1 MPVDSLVSCALSES
15 VSQVPGLKTRYRACQ
30 GVVRARNGESVDFT
44 EHLTAHPVAVVQLM
58 AEQHS
63 VESGVSTL
71 PLRVLKSLV
80 RTARVR
86 AGGAVLEVGP
96 VRASAMPDW
105 ISLGLQPLALTDS
118 APSTPT
124 APGQVLIGDVA
135 GGMPVSA
142 HSVDAVIL
150 RTAKTFRA
158 GLGTPEALLGAANL
172 LSCLKPH
179 GSLLV
184 LGQPGESL
192 QGWQDLLAAFP
203 IKLSPS
209 EYRDGLGWWLSLQ
222 WLKGSPQMQ
231 LPFLRAEIGKDAL
244 SRLQWH
250 RLVRELIVK
259 RTQAAAKAA

>member
-1 MPVDSLVSCALSES
+1 
-15 VSQVPGLKTRYRACQ
+15 
-30 GVVRARNGESVDFT
+30 
-44 EHLTAHPVAVVQLM
+44 M

-63 VESGVSTL
+63 VESGVTTL
-71 PLRVLKSLV
+71 PVRVLKSLA

-86 AGGAVLEVGP
+86 SGGSVLEVGP
-96 VRASAMPDW
+96 VRPTAMPDW
-105 ISLGLQPLALTDS
+105 ISLGLLPLALTDS

-142 HSVDAVIL
+142 HSVDGVIL

-158 GLGTPEALLGAANL
+158 GLSTPEALLGAANL
-172 LSCLKPH
+172 LSCLKPN

-184 LGQPGESL
+184 LGQPDESL
-192 QGWQDLLAAFP
+192 QGWQDLLAVFP
-203 IKLSPS
+203 IKLSQS

-222 WLKGSPQMQ
+222 WLKGSAQVQ
-231 LPFLRAEIGKDAL
+231 LPVLRAELGPDAM

-250 RLVRELIVK
+250 RLVRELIMK
-259 RTQAAAKAA
+259 RMQAPRADAA

>member
-1 MPVDSLVSCALSES
+1 M
-15 VSQVPGLKTRYRACQ
+15 
-30 GVVRARNGESVDFT
+30 VRARSGERRNFT
-44 EHLTAHPVAVVQLM
+44 EHLIVHLLVVVQLM

-63 VESGVSTL
+63 VESGVTTL
-71 PLRVLKSLV
+71 PKRVLKSLA

-86 AGGAVLEVGP
+86 LGGSVLEVGP
-96 VRASAMPDW
+96 VRATAMPDW

-142 HSVDAVIL
+142 HSVDGVIL

-172 LSCLKPH
+172 LSCLKPN

-203 IKLSPS
+203 VKLSQS
-209 EYRDGLGWWLSLQ
+209 EYRDGLGWWVSLQ
-222 WLKGSPQMQ
+222 WLKGSPQVR
-231 LPFLRAEIGKDAL
+231 LPMLQAELGQDAM

-250 RLVRELIVK
+250 RLVRELIMK
-259 RTQAAAKAA
+259 RMQAPRTDAA

>member
-1 MPVDSLVSCALSES
+1 
-15 VSQVPGLKTRYRACQ
+15 
-30 GVVRARNGESVDFT
+30 
-44 EHLTAHPVAVVQLM
+44 
-58 AEQHS
+58 
-63 VESGVSTL
+63 
-71 PLRVLKSLV
+71 
-80 RTARVR
+80 
-86 AGGAVLEVGP
+86 
-96 VRASAMPDW
+96 MPDW

-142 HSVDAVIL
+142 HSVDGVIL

-203 IKLSPS
+203 VKLSQS

-222 WLKGSPQMQ
+222 WLKGSAQVQ
-231 LPFLRAEIGKDAL
+231 LPMLRAELGQDAM

-250 RLVRELIVK
+250 RLVRELIMK
-259 RTQAAAKAA
+259 RMQALQADAA

>member
-1 MPVDSLVSCALSES
+1 
-15 VSQVPGLKTRYRACQ
+15 
-30 GVVRARNGESVDFT
+30 
-44 EHLTAHPVAVVQLM
+44 M

-63 VESGVSTL
+63 VETGVSTL

-105 ISLGLQPLALTDS
+105 IAQGLHPLALTDS

-135 GGMPVSA
+135 GGMPVTA

-158 GLGTPEALLGAANL
+158 GLAAPEALLGAANL
-172 LSCLKPH
+172 LSCLKPN

-192 QGWQDLLAAFP
+192 QGWQDLLSAFP
-203 IKLSPS
+203 IKLSSS
-209 EYRDGLGWWLSLQ
+209 EYRDGWGWWLSLQ
-222 WLKGSPQMQ
+222 WLKGSAQVQM
-231 LPFLRAEIGKDAL
+231 PVLRAEIGTEAM

-250 RLVRELIVK
+250 RLVRELVMK
-259 RTQAAAKAA
+259 RMQAPAKAA

>member
-1 MPVDSLVSCALSES
+1 MV
-15 VSQVPGLKTRYRACQ
+15 G
-30 GVVRARNGESVDFT
+30 ARSGESVDFT

-105 ISLGLQPLALTDS
+105 IALGLQPLALTDS

-142 HSVDAVIL
+142 HSVDCVIL
-150 RTAKTFRA
+150 RSAKTFRA

-172 LSCLKPH
+172 LSCLKPN

-203 IKLSPS
+203 IKQSQS
-209 EYRDGLGWWLSLQ
+209 EYRDGLGWWLSFQ
-222 WLKGSPQMQ
+222 WLKGSAQMQ
-231 LPFLRAEIGKDAL
+231 LPFLRAEIGKDAM

-250 RLVRELIVK
+250 RLVRELIMK
-259 RTQAAAKAA
+259 RVQAPSKAA

>member
-1 MPVDSLVSCALSES
+1 
-15 VSQVPGLKTRYRACQ
+15 
-30 GVVRARNGESVDFT
+30 VVRDRSGESADFT
-44 EHLTAHPVAVVQLM
+44 EHLTVHPVVVVELM
-58 AEQHS
+58 AEQIS

-80 RTARVR
+80 RTARVKS
-86 AGGAVLEVGP
+86 GGAVLEVGS

-105 ISLGLQPLALTDS
+105 ISLGLHPLALTDS

-142 HSVDAVIL
+142 HSVDCVIL
-150 RTAKTFRA
+150 RSAKTFRA

-172 LSCLKPH
+172 LSCLKPN
-179 GSLLV
+179 GSLFV

-192 QGWQDLLAAFP
+192 QSWQDLLAAFP
-203 IKLSPS
+203 IKHSQS

-222 WLKGSPQMQ
+222 WLRGSAQIQ
-231 LPFLRAEIGKDAL
+231 LPYLRAEIGKDAMN
-244 SRLQWH
+244 RLQWH
-250 RLVRELIVK
+250 RLVRELVLK
-259 RTQAAAKAA
+259 RMQTASKAA

>member
-1 MPVDSLVSCALSES
+1 MVRTRSGERVDV
-15 VSQVPGLKTRYRACQ
+15 
-30 GVVRARNGESVDFT
+30 T

-58 AEQHS
+58 AEQYS

-71 PLRVLKSLV
+71 PLRVLKSLM

-105 ISLGLQPLALTDS
+105 IALGLQPLALTDS

-142 HSVDAVIL
+142 HSVDCVIL
-150 RTAKTFRA
+150 RSARTFRA

-172 LSCLKPH
+172 LSCLKPN
-179 GSLLV
+179 GSLLI

-192 QGWQDLLAAFP
+192 QGWQELLTAFP
-203 IKLSPS
+203 IQLSQS

-222 WLKGSPQMQ
+222 WLKGSPQVQ
-231 LPFLRAEIGKDAL
+231 LPVLRAEIGKGGL

-250 RLVRELIVK
+250 RLVRELIMK
-259 RTQAAAKAA
+259 RMQAPRADAA

>member
-1 MPVDSLVSCALSES
+1 M
-15 VSQVPGLKTRYRACQ
+15 
-30 GVVRARNGESVDFT
+30 VRARSGERRNFT
-44 EHLTAHPVAVVQLM
+44 EHLIVHLLVVVQLM

-63 VESGVSTL
+63 VENGVTTL
-71 PLRVLKSLV
+71 PLRVLKSLA

-86 AGGAVLEVGP
+86 SGGSVLEVGP
-96 VRASAMPDW
+96 VRATAMPDW

-142 HSVDAVIL
+142 HSVDGVIL

-158 GLGTPEALLGAANL
+158 GLGSPEALLGAANL
-172 LSCLKPH
+172 LSCLKPN

-203 IKLSPS
+203 VKLSQS

-222 WLKGSPQMQ
+222 WLKGSAQVQ
-231 LPFLRAEIGKDAL
+231 LPMLRAELGQDAM

-250 RLVRELIVK
+250 RLVRELIMK
-259 RTQAAAKAA
+259 RMQAPRADAA